1 MATQYTPN
9 KAIPTSPLYASCII
23 NIKQK
28 ARTWGISSQNFD
40 LDYTRISS
48 QIRVHGAYGAYSE
61 VEKLW
66 HIEFYMWGKYFG
78 VEPFPFPFP
87 STTTATLI
95 SATNPAP
102 APMGSQA
109 MNSTPVLNP
118 YPPMY
123 TPGEPHT
130 PVTNAHNT
138 CRFSPAPGSGS
149 RAHLSQYLNQ
159 HHQGSSPES
168 GLRNGFMIRGLA
180 GNTGSPRY
188 SNMGQA
194 YNNRPTRGRG
204 TYESRGAVGSEGYD
218 GGERSGQPLDY
229 KRSGGGQGGER
240 VENGGGGGGQRNGR
254 GAVYAARRQLKIAR
268 RTGGRN

>member
-1 MATQYTPN
+1 MSMQYTPN
-9 KAIPTSPLYASCII
+9 AIPTSPLYISCIV
-23 NIKQK
+23 NIKHK
-28 ARTWGISSQNFD
+28 ARSWGISSQNFD

-48 QIRVHGAYGAYSE
+48 QIRVHGAFGAYSE
-61 VEKLW
+61 VEKTW

-78 VEPFPFPFP
+78 SEPFPFPFP

-102 APMGSQA
+102 VPTGPRA
-109 MNSTPVLNP
+109 MNSTPVPNP

-123 TPGEPHT
+123 IPGPPQTPII
-130 PVTNAHNT
+130 NT
-138 CRFSPAPGSGS
+138 INTGRFSPAPAPGSGS
-149 RAHLSQYLNQ
+149 RANLSQYQNQYQ
-159 HHQGSSPES
+159 HHQGSSPAS
-168 GLRNGFMIRGLA
+168 GLKNGFTIRGIAA
-180 GNTGSPRY
+180 GGSPRY

-204 TYESRGAVGSEGYD
+204 TDESRGTVVSK
-218 GGERSGQPLDY
+218 GGE
-229 KRSGGGQGGER
+229 GGGPRLEDSR
-240 VENGGGGGGQRNGR
+240 GGGGQRNGR